1 VWELSMKTIITLAAD
16 RAPFIDQTQ
25 SMNLFMAKPTLSAL
39 TSMHFFAWEKGLKT
53 GCYYLRSK
61 PKTEAVKF
69 SLMEDAAVQ
78 RFQDKS
84 HRKSEDEVCTSCSA

>member
-1 VWELSMKTIITLAAD
+1 MAAE

-25 SMNLFMAKPTLSAL
+25 SMNLFLSSPTVSSL
-39 TSMHFFAWEKGLKT
+39 TSMHFFAWNKGLKT

-69 SLMEDAAVQ
+69 TLMEDTVQ
-78 RFQDKS
+78 K
-84 HRKSEDEVCTSCSA
+84 KLEKTEKKIVCEEDICTSCSA